1 MYAYSSITGVSVAP
15 GTTRRMKV
23 GGRQDWLASRGGT
36 PFDAGSSG
44 MPRDSLLQS
53 EIDEQ
58 VPLRAFAPRERACF
72 SSPLCSASG
81 GMTRTPWRRAGGW
94 LTQRSNAH
102 EQAAR
107 KREMLAAKREENIR
121 R

>member
-1 MYAYSSITGVSVAP
+1 M
-15 GTTRRMKV
+15 RRDELGMKV
-23 GGRQDWLASRGGT
+23 GSRQDWLASRGGT
-36 PFDAGSSG
+36 PFDASASG

-58 VPLRAFAPRERACF
+58 VPLRAFAPRERACL
-72 SSPLCSASG
+72 SSPLCFAGG

-94 LTQRSNAH
+94 LTQLANAH

>member
-1 MYAYSSITGVSVAP
+1 M
-15 GTTRRMKV
+15 RRDELGMKV
-23 GGRQDWLASRGGT
+23 GSRQDWLASRGGT
-36 PFDAGSSG
+36 PFDASASG

-58 VPLRAFAPRERACF
+58 VPLRAFAPRERACL
-72 SSPLCSASG
+72 SSPLCFFRRGDDTNAVWS
-81 GMTRTPWRRAGGW
+81 RAGGW
-94 LTQRSNAH
+94 LTQQANAH